1 MTVPARFFSPTGRFD
16 FDSVF
21 GDAGGGAV
29 RKRAEGLQG
38 EGTMTKDAGQRS
50 HSQGCRSKTPW
61 PSKDAGG

>member
-1 MTVPARFFSPTGRFD
+1 MTLTLCLEMQPGVGGG
-16 FDSVF
+16 V
-21 GDAGGGAV
+21 GGAV